1 MEDISSV
8 QGMST
13 ILIYNDE
20 GVSLDSFSSIKKAI
34 TCYCNALPNNNGLLK
49 EIKEVDSTFLKEEV
63 DWESRSELLVI
74 PGGRDLPYLAMLGPI
89 GMGRIRRFVKICGGK
104 YLGIC
109 AGAYFGSDNI
119 YFGHSFE
126 VHHTTTT
133 SITGDRLSLAPYKAI
148 GPINPGEFE
157 YSSENGAKKIEIKT
171 PIGAIKSYYNG
182 GPFFRAIDNRCCTS
196 SDDSLEWEEISR
208 YSIIDEISSIGG
220 RDKGSGGALQVLLL
234 GTHFEFEIGGSE
246 EKKLFSLLLGDLIIG
261 DPSLRS
267 LGMIERLRNCF
278 SAIEFR
284 YFPTIPSTQKYLLN
298 CFNDGDFGTN
308 SDVLVLSDHQ
318 TEGHGRKGSGWLSR
332 WGNLQFSL
340 SLSISRTKNI
350 QMIQY
355 LACLAI
361 TECLCNGVIVGTRKD
376 AKSVIKDVRIK
387 WPNDI
392 FCCGEKVGG
401 IIVQSMIRGGE
412 RGAEAVIIVVG
423 VGINLEHGNNDNPFA
438 SLNSKEPFITKESV
452 LKGFLEEFLFLIR
465 RHEEGLEFPFK
476 LYEKRWIHSNQRVF
490 LESEQIMAT
499 ITGLNEEGF
508 LKAVGDVC
516 DGGRLYLLEPDL
528 LGGLSKGVIQRK

>member
-1 MEDISSV
+1 
-8 QGMST
+8 MST

-20 GVSLDSFSSIKKAI
+20 GVSLDSFNSIKKAI
-34 TCYCNALPNNNGLLK
+34 TCFCNALPDNNDGLLK
-49 EIKEVDSTFLKEEV
+49 EIKVVDSIFLKEEF

-74 PGGRDLPYLAMLGPI
+74 PGGRDLPYLERLGHV
-89 GMGRIRRFVKICGGK
+89 GMGRIRRFVKVCGGK

-119 YFGHSFE
+119 YFGDSFE
-126 VHHTTTT
+126 VHHATTTT
-133 SITGDRLSLAPYKAI
+133 TTTKITGDRLSLAPYKAI

-157 YSSENGAKKIEIKT
+157 YNSENGAKKIEIET

-182 GPFFRAIDNRCCTS
+182 GPLFRAIDKRCCRK
-196 SDDSLEWEEISR
+196 SDDYLEWEEICR
-208 YSIIDEISSIGG
+208 YSKIDEISSIGG
-220 RDKGSGGALQVLLL
+220 RNKGSGGTLQVLLL

-246 EKKLFSLLLGDLIIG
+246 EKRLFSLLLGDLING

-267 LGMIERLRNCF
+267 LGMIERLRICF
-278 SAIEFR
+278 PAIEFR

-298 CFNDGDFGTN
+298 CLNDGDFGTN

-340 SLSISRTKNI
+340 SLTISRTKNI

-361 TECLCNGVIVGTRKD
+361 TECLCNDVDVDSRKD
-376 AKSVIKDVRIK
+376 AKSVSKDVRIK

-392 FCCGEKVGG
+392 FYCGEKVGG
-401 IIVQSMIRGGE
+401 IIVQSKIRGGE
-412 RGAEAVIIVVG
+412 NGAGAVIIVVG
-423 VGINLEHGNNDNPFA
+423 VGINLEHGNNDNSFA
-438 SLNSKEPFITKESV
+438 SLNSKEPFIKKESV
-452 LKGFLEEFLFLIR
+452 LKGFLEDFFFLIR

-490 LESEQIMAT
+490 LESEQIIVT

-508 LKAVGDVC
+508 LKAVSDVC

-528 LGGLSKGVIQRK
+528 LGGLSKGVIRRK